1 MESITKN
8 RQTPETLRAMIAR
21 AYGEDQVPDGD
32 GFAEELGHG
41 WFNVAY
47 RLRLRDG
54 AQVVLKIAPPAGI
67 EVMTYERG
75 AMDIELASLALIRE
89 HTGVPVPDVHFADAS
104 RELCDAPYF
113 FMPYIDAEN
122 LGIVQDSLPP
132 EALAAYW
139 EQLGALNAQLNGI
152 KGTGFGPL
160 LDPRFG
166 TWCEAFSAMFGDV
179 LADGERR
186 GVDLGHGY
194 DRMRVLLARH
204 ADSLDEVTEPRFVEW
219 DLWPSNAMVRDGRVV
234 CVIDHERAF
243 WGDPLMEGGFC
254 GAELP
259 ALSDAEAFARGWGRG
274 PLTATERTRR
284 RLYGLYLLLVMVIET
299 DYRGHTDTH
308 QYDWARG
315 ELDGVMARFAA

>member
-1 MESITKN
+1 MESVTKN
-8 RQTPETLRAMIAR
+8 RQSPETLRAMVAR

-32 GFAEELGHG
+32 CCEELGHG

-47 RLRLRDG
+47 LLRLRDG
-54 AQVVLKIAPPAGI
+54 SRVVLKIAPPPGV

-75 AMDIELASLALIRE
+75 AMDIELAALALIRE
-89 HTGVPVPDVHFADAS
+89 HTDVPVPDVHFADAS
-104 RELCDAPYF
+104 LELCDAPYF

-122 LGIVQDSLPP
+122 IGIVQDSLAP
-132 EALAAYW
+132 EELAAYW

-166 TWCEAFSAMFGDV
+166 TWREAFLGMAEDALG
-179 LADGERR
+179 DGERR

-194 DRMRVLLARH
+194 DRIREVLAAH
-204 ADSLDEVTEPRFVEW
+204 AGSLDEVTEPRFVEW
-219 DLWPSNAMVRDGRVV
+219 DLWPSNAMARDGRVV
-234 CVIDHERAF
+234 CIIDHERAF

-259 ALSDAEAFARGWGRG
+259 AISDAASFARGWGRG
-274 PLTATERTRR
+274 ELTATERTRR
-284 RLYGLYLLLVMVIET
+284 RLYGLYLLVVMVVET
-299 DYRGHTDTH
+299 DYRGHTDTK

-315 ELDGVMARFAA
+315 ELDGLMALFDA